1 MEFNRG
7 IYFGRSEL
15 GDVSSGAERS
25 TLVLGP
31 SRSGKTSSIII
42 PNLLMSEHSC
52 VITSTKDDF
61 LQLLSKSR
69 RKGVNL
75 LFGPTK
81 KASPECQAE
90 QKINI

>member
-15 GDVSSGAERS
+15 GDVSSGNERS

-42 PNLLMSEHSC
+42 TNLLMSEHSC
-52 VITSTKDDF
+52 VTTSAKGDV
-61 LQLLSKSR
+61 LQMKSKSR
-69 RKGVNL
+69 RKGANL
-75 LFGPTK
+75 LFDPSG
-81 KASPECQAE
+81 
-90 QKINI
+90 I

>member
-15 GDVSSGAERS
+15 GDVSSGNERS

-52 VITSTKDDF
+52 VITSTKDDV
-61 LQLLSKSR
+61 LQLMSKSG
-69 RKGVNL
+69 RKGANL
-75 LFGPTK
+75 LFDPSG
-81 KASPECQAE
+81 
-90 QKINI
+90 I